1 MIVLFKKKTSSYGQH
16 TTTYIKKFFSLK
28 LHYQDIVETIFGNTN
43 ENIMPEK
50 IPVINIAAANIPAVT
65 AYCGFTVCGA
75 YIIPSEL
82 K

>member
-1 MIVLFKKKTSSYGQH
+1 MVN
-16 TTTYIKKFFSLK
+16 TYLCTLGNKMPPK
-28 LHYQDIVETIFGNTN
+28 HYYHDIFETIVGNT
-43 ENIMPEK
+43 IDVVIPEK

-75 YIIPSEL
+75 YIIASEL